1 MTPDHTR
8 ALPME
13 GPREQQA
20 RSTVVCHCP
29 ERRQLQA
36 HERETHR
43 WLAQRIAALGGHEFG
58 GEFDPTYRYERPLY
72 FVPSDTL
79 LLSESHALGIAGE
92 HQMFGGVV
100 PYAFVATKT
109 ITHALSD
116 QDAQAP
122 RGWSPAFC
130 EQVKNDVLPGY
141 SAFARDDLR
150 RAALRLLKQGSIR
163 MKLPEGMGGL
173 GQSVIRSA
181 DELEEFLRCLDE
193 QALQRMGVVVEA
205 NLNEVATYSVGQS
218 RVGNLLISY
227 CGTQKLTHSNHGKQV
242 YGGSDLIVV
251 RGDFDRLL
259 QLELDEPLRT
269 AISQARV
276 YHRSALT
283 CYPGMFASRANY
295 DVARGIDDSGQ
306 RHAGVLEQSWRI
318 GGATAAEIAALDA
331 FLADPALHAVRAST
345 TEVYGTSAKP
355 PSDATVYYQGTDESI
370 GPLTKYS
377 LIRNYVDA

>member
-1 MTPDHTR
+1 MVPDHTR

-13 GPREQQA
+13 GPRQQQA

-58 GEFDPTYRYERPLY
+58 GEFDPTYRYEGPLY

-100 PYAFVATKT
+100 PHAFVATKT

-122 RGWSPAFC
+122 HGWSPAFC

-141 SAFARDDLR
+141 SAFSRHDLR

-163 MKLPEGMGGL
+163 MKLPEGVGGL
-173 GQSVIRSA
+173 GQSVIRSD
-181 DELEEFLRCLDE
+181 DELEEFLRCIDE

-205 NLNEVATYSVGQS
+205 NLKEVATYSVGQA
-218 RVGNLLISY
+218 RIGDVLISY
-227 CGTQKLTHSNHGKQV
+227 CGTQKLTTSNHGKQV
-242 YGGSDLIVV
+242 YGGSDLTVV
-251 RGDFDRLL
+251 RGDFERLL
-259 QLELDEPLRT
+259 QLELDDPMRS

-276 YHRSALT
+276 YHQSALA

-318 GGATAAEIAALDA
+318 GGATAAELAALDA

-345 TEVYGTSAKP
+345 TEEYGTSVKP
-355 PSDATVYYQGTDESI
+355 PADATVYYQGTDESI

-377 LIRNYVDA
+377 LIRNYVDT